1 MRIFTRIAASAVF
14 GGLLS
19 IVVSGPALA
28 QTIPCGGS
36 FSGFM
41 DQVASEAARRGLPQT
56 AIRSVVNVAQRNE
69 RVLRFD
75 RAQGVFRQTFLEFSQ
90 RSISGSRLRI
100 GAEKNSQFRAVF
112 ERAEREFGVPPEVI
126 LAFWALETDY
136 GAVQGDFNTVS
147 ALATLAHDCR
157 RPELFQ
163 PELFAAI
170 ALAAQGDLD
179 PATMTGAWAGE
190 IGMVQMLPEDI
201 LERGMDG
208 DNDGHVRLKT
218 SAPDAIMTAAR
229 LVADLGWVANEPW
242 LQEVTVPADF
252 PWEQAG
258 LDRPMTVRDL
268 RAMGVRARAG
278 NLQPGGASASLLLPQ
293 GRNGPKFITYRNYNV
308 YREWNHS
315 FVYQASVSYM
325 ATRIGGAQR
334 YDAGTPDTGLNG
346 DQMLQLQRV
355 LEQRG
360 YDVGGVDGVL
370 GAKTRA
376 AVRQEQLRLGMPA
389 DAWPTPA
396 LLAQY

>member
-1 MRIFTRIAASAVF
+1 LRLFIRVAVSAIL
-14 GGLLS
+14 GLTLS
-19 IVVSGPALA
+19 TPVLA

-41 DQVASEAARRGLPQT
+41 GKVSAEAARRGLPDN
-56 AIRSVVNVAQRNE
+56 AIRAVVAAAKQDPQ
-69 RVLRFD
+69 VLRFD

-90 RSISGSRLRI
+90 RAISASRLRI
-100 GAEKNSQFRAVF
+100 GVEKTREFSTVFDRAQQ
-112 ERAEREFGVPPEVI
+112 EFGVPAEVI
-126 LAFWALETDY
+126 LAFWAMETDY
-136 GAVQGDFNTVS
+136 GVVQGDFNTVS

-163 PELFAAI
+163 PELFATI
-170 ALAAQGDLD
+170 ALTAQGDLN

-208 DNDGHVRLKT
+208 DGDGLVRIK
-218 SAPDAIMTAAR
+218 SSEPDAIMTAAR

-242 LQEVTVPADF
+242 LQEVTAPNNF

-258 LDRPMTVRDL
+258 YDRPTTVGEL
-268 RAMGVRARAG
+268 QQLGVRARTG
-278 NLQPGGASASLLLPQ
+278 SLMGPDASATLLLPQ

-315 FVYQASVSYM
+315 FVYQATVSYM
-325 ATRIGGAQR
+325 ATRLGGAQR
-334 YDAGTPDTGLNG
+334 YDAGSPDTGLNG
-346 DQMLQLQRV
+346 DQMVQLQRK
-355 LEQRG
+355 LEG
-360 YDVGGVDGVL
+360 LGHDVGGADGVL

-376 AVRQEQLRLGMPA
+376 AVRAEQLRLGMPA
-389 DAWPTPA
+389 DAWPTPE
-396 LLAQY
+396 LLDRL

>member
-1 MRIFTRIAASAVF
+1 MRLFIRVAVSAIL
-14 GGLLS
+14 GLTLS
-19 IVVSGPALA
+19 TPVLA

-36 FSGFM
+36 FSSFM
-41 DQVASEAARRGLPQT
+41 NKVSTEAARRGMPDN
-56 AIRSVVNVAQRNE
+56 AIRAVVSVARHDPQ
-69 RVLRFD
+69 VLRFD

-90 RSISGSRLRI
+90 RSISASRLRI
-100 GAEKNSQFRAVF
+100 GAEKSRQYRAVF
-112 ERAEREFGVPPEVI
+112 DRALREYGVPPEVI
-126 LAFWALETDY
+126 LAFWAMETDY
-136 GAVQGDFNTVS
+136 GVVQGDFNTVS

-170 ALAAQGDLD
+170 ALAAQGDLN

-201 LERGMDG
+201 LERGVDG

-229 LVADLGWVANEPW
+229 LVADLGWSANEPW

-258 LDRPMTVRDL
+258 SDRPTTVGQL
-268 RAMGVRARAG
+268 RALGVQARSGDLMGS
-278 NLQPGGASASLLLPQ
+278 GAPATLMLPQ
-293 GRNGPKFITYRNYNV
+293 GRNGPKFITYRNYDV

-325 ATRIGGAQR
+325 ATRIGGAER
-334 YDAGTPDTGLNG
+334 YDAGNPDMGLNG
-346 DQMLQLQRV
+346 DQMVQLQRK
-355 LEQRG
+355 LEQLG
-360 YDVGGVDGVL
+360 HDVGGADGVL
-370 GAKTRA
+370 GVKTRA
-376 AVRQEQLRLGMPA
+376 AVRAEQLRLGIPA
-389 DAWPTPA
+389 DAWPTPE
-396 LLAQY
+396 LLNRL